1 VPKTSQKAYTL
12 PAGHLLL
19 ALAIVAV
26 WGTNFVVIKLSLGA
40 FPPFLFAALRY
51 TFAFLPLV
59 FFVPRP
65 KVSWVNLCVYGLAV
79 GVGQFGILY
88 FAVDGRISPGLASLV
103 IQTQVFF
110 TIGFAMFFAKERL
123 RTYQML
129 AVLVA
134 LTGLGIIALHTD
146 ANTTF
151 LGLALVVFTGFS
163 WGVANTVSRRAGS
176 INMLS
181 YVVWASAFAI
191 PPLFAI
197 SFIFEGGWD
206 VGTKE
211 ENEARLMALGHG
223 IEVPEGASVWQTC
236 RNLSCC
242 NPAHIAI
249 QPAGPGRMKLRASHR
264 GGRPLKHKFTDAD
277 FEYIWNNPDNMG
289 APAFG
294 RYFNVHSQ
302 LINNIQNGWRFR
314 EEIERIMGPQVYW
327 GKNRIRKYMDETEN
341 STRNTRDT
349 AGDGSGV

>member
-1 VPKTSQKAYTL
+1 MPKTSQKSYSL
-12 PAGHLLL
+12 PASHLLL

-26 WGTNFVVIKLSLGA
+26 WGTNFVVIKLSLTA

-65 KVSWVNLCVYGLAV
+65 KTSWVNLCIYGLAV
-79 GVGQFGILY
+79 GVGQFGVLY
-88 FAVDGRISPGLASLV
+88 FAINGRISPGLASLV

-134 LTGLGIIALHTD
+134 MTGLGIIALHTD
-146 ANTTF
+146 AITTF

-176 INMLS
+176 INMLA

-197 SFIFEGGWD
+197 SFLFEGGWEHMNISLTSAP
-206 VGTKE
+206 VGAWAGVLWQSWGNTIFGYSAWAWLLSKHP
-211 ENEARLMALGHG
+211 AAVVAPAPLL
-223 IEVPEGASVWQTC
+223 VPVFG
-236 RNLSCC
+236 
-242 NPAHIAI
+242 
-249 QPAGPGRMKLRASHR
+249 
-264 GGRPLKHKFTDAD
+264 
-277 FEYIWNNPDNMG
+277 MG
-289 APAFG
+289 AAAYFLGESLPAWKILAAG
-294 RYFNVHSQ
+294 LVILG
-302 LINNIQNGWRFR
+302 LIINLFWPN
-314 EEIERIMGPQVYW
+314 IERSLKQ
-327 GKNRIRKYMDETEN
+327 RF
-341 STRNTRDT
+341 S
-349 AGDGSGV
+349 

>member
-1 VPKTSQKAYTL
+1 VPKTSQKAYSL
-12 PAGHLLL
+12 PASHLLL

-65 KVSWVNLCVYGLAV
+65 KVSWINLCVYGLAV

-88 FAVDGRISPGLASLV
+88 FAIDGRISPGLASLV

-123 RTYQML
+123 RTYQMV

-134 LTGLGIIALHTD
+134 MTGLGIIALHTD

-176 INMLS
+176 INMLA

-197 SFIFEGGWD
+197 SFVFEGGWD
-206 VGTKE
+206 HMSTSIASAPTGAWAGVLWQSWGNTIFGYSAWAWLLSKHP
-211 ENEARLMALGHG
+211 AAVVAPAPLL
-223 IEVPEGASVWQTC
+223 VPIFG
-236 RNLSCC
+236 
-242 NPAHIAI
+242 
-249 QPAGPGRMKLRASHR
+249 
-264 GGRPLKHKFTDAD
+264 
-277 FEYIWNNPDNMG
+277 MG
-289 APAFG
+289 AAA
-294 RYFNVHSQ
+294 YF
-302 LINNIQNGWRFR
+302 LAEPLPLWK
-314 EEIERIMGPQVYW
+314 IMA
-327 GKNRIRKYMDETEN
+327 
-341 STRNTRDT
+341 
-349 AGDGSGV
+349 AGLVITGLVVNLFWPGIASALKSKLS

>member
-12 PAGHLLL
+12 PASHLLL

-26 WGTNFVVIKLSLGA
+26 WGTNFVVIKLSLAA

-59 FFVPRP
+59 FFVPKP
-65 KVSWVNLCVYGLAV
+65 KVSWINLCVYGLAV

-88 FAVDGRISPGLASLV
+88 FAIDGRISPGLASLV

-123 RTYQML
+123 RTYQMV

-134 LTGLGIIALHTD
+134 MTGLVIIALHTD

-176 INMLS
+176 INMLA

-197 SFIFEGGWD
+197 SFLFEGGWEHMSVSLAD
-206 VGTKE
+206 APTGAWAGVLWQSWGNTIFGYSAWAWLLSKHP
-211 ENEARLMALGHG
+211 AAVVAPAPLL
-223 IEVPEGASVWQTC
+223 VPIFG
-236 RNLSCC
+236 
-242 NPAHIAI
+242 
-249 QPAGPGRMKLRASHR
+249 
-264 GGRPLKHKFTDAD
+264 
-277 FEYIWNNPDNMG
+277 MG
-289 APAFG
+289 AAA
-294 RYFNVHSQ
+294 YF
-302 LINNIQNGWRFR
+302 LAEPLPLWK
-314 EEIERIMGPQVYW
+314 IMA
-327 GKNRIRKYMDETEN
+327 
-341 STRNTRDT
+341 
-349 AGDGSGV
+349 AGLVITGLVVNLFWPGIASALKKHFS

>member
-1 VPKTSQKAYTL
+1 M
-12 PAGHLLL
+12 L

-26 WGTNFVVIKLSLGA
+26 WGTNFVVIKLSLAA

-65 KVSWVNLCVYGLAV
+65 KTSWVNLSIYGLAV
-79 GVGQFGILY
+79 GVGQFGVLY
-88 FAVDGRISPGLASLV
+88 FAIDGRISPGLASLV

-134 LTGLGIIALHTD
+134 MTGLGIIALHAD
-146 ANTTF
+146 ATTTF

-176 INMLS
+176 INMLA

-197 SFIFEGGWD
+197 SFLFEGGWGHMSTSLTSAP
-206 VGTKE
+206 VGAWAGVLWQSWGNTIFGYSAWAWLLSKHP
-211 ENEARLMALGHG
+211 AAVVAPAPLL
-223 IEVPEGASVWQTC
+223 VPIFG
-236 RNLSCC
+236 
-242 NPAHIAI
+242 
-249 QPAGPGRMKLRASHR
+249 
-264 GGRPLKHKFTDAD
+264 
-277 FEYIWNNPDNMG
+277 MG
-289 APAFG
+289 AAA
-294 RYFNVHSQ
+294 YFLGESLPPWKILAAGLVIVG
-302 LINNIQNGWRFR
+302 LIINLFWPN
-314 EEIERIMGPQVYW
+314 IERSLKRQF
-327 GKNRIRKYMDETEN
+327 
-341 STRNTRDT
+341 S
-349 AGDGSGV
+349 